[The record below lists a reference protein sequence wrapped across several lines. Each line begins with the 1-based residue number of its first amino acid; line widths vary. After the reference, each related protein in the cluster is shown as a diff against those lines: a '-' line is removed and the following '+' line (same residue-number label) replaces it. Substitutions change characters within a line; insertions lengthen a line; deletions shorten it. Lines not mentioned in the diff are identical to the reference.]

1 VTEKKFYWL
10 KLDRNFFKRHDIRI
24 IEDMPNGKEY
34 VLFYM
39 KLLLESID
47 HEGMLRFND
56 LVPYNDQMLATITNT
71 NIDIVR
77 SAIKMFQQLSLM
89 EILDDQTIFITDTNK
104 MLGESTSTHRVQR
117 FRVNQKIFSL
127 VQNETQRNVTETLHG
142 TELEKELEIDKEKDK
157 EYVGKRFTIPTL
169 DDVKSYCLER
179 KNKVDAEMFI
189 DFYTSKN
196 WLVGKSKMKDW
207 KASVRT
213 WEKSNGNRK
222 QNDRVD
228 VQPNFD
234 ESHATV
240 SEEEKQKMKE
250 RIKALR

>member
-157 EYVGKRFTIPTL
+157 EYVGKHFTIPTL